1 VIKNVTSTCKTVFL
15 QIPFLAISFPCRFN
29 FIFPGIFRSLQIPHI
44 AKSTISLP
52 FSFPCK
58 FHSLHSE
65 ATRFGEL
72 NADNDDDDNDKKFC
86 KEMRKKIMQ
95 SVATTDFII
104 GKKLLSSQ

>member
-1 VIKNVTSTCKTVFL
+1 
-15 QIPFLAISFPCRFN
+15 
-29 FIFPGIFRSLQIPHI
+29 
-44 AKSTISLP
+44 
-52 FSFPCK
+52 
-58 FHSLHSE
+58 LHSE